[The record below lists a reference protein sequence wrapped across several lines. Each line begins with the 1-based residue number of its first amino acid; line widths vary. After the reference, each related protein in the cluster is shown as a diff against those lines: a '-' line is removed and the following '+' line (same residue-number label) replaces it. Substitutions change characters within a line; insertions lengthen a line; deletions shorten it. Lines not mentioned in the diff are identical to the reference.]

1 MSAKKQQHPPAETA
15 VGKAAPTGGL
25 RLRPW
30 LFALLVV
37 VLGIAAYWPATSGGY
52 VLDDYDLLEPGAPMR
67 ARSFRSLIGPER
79 PIVKMSYLANAQLG
93 GLSPGSFHVVNILLH
108 CLNALILWR
117 LLAALFAA
125 AKLPERIVANK
136 ELFVYGIPLLFLL
149 SPIQTES
156 VAYVSSRSELFA
168 GMFFLLGLWGFVVHR
183 EQRPWLTAALVL
195 VCLALSVLSKQDKLV
210 LPAIVLAMD
219 YLLLSGCDWRGLRKS
234 WPLYGILVAGVTAG
248 AVLVIRPILFVQSA
262 GFRLDWQTY
271 LFTQFRMY
279 FRYLGQLIWPF
290 HLNLDP
296 DIAPSRSL
304 FEHGSWIALVLL
316 VVIAAAILRWHR
328 KVPVVAFGAMLF
340 FIVLAPTTSFFPLLD
355 YGAERRLYLPSIG
368 FFIAALAALSFLRLS
383 QRSALRVGLAAILAV
398 YAVGTFQRSRVWADD
413 LRLWQDTVAKSP
425 NKSRP
430 WGWLGRVLDGRGQQ
444 DQAEQ
449 AWIRAEQVVRQGSME
464 HATLLGNLGLAAA
477 RKQNYQQAVDYYERA
492 LEIRAYRPTVRA
504 QLAVALL
511 RLGRTEEGWAEFEKA
526 FNNTTGSYEV
536 LMLYAQE
543 LYLAGYYAESARE
556 YRMALRL
563 LPESEEARQNLAAA
577 ESAARQA
584 GQAP

>member
-1 MSAKKQQHPPAETA
+1 MSAKRHQPPAETA
-15 VGKAAPTGGL
+15 AGKAAPAGGSRSKL
-25 RLRPW
+25 W
-30 LFALLVV
+30 LFALLVI
-37 VLGIAAYWPATSGGY
+37 VLGIAAYWPAMSGGY

-67 ARSFRSLIGPER
+67 APSFRALISPER
-79 PIVKMSYLANAQLG
+79 PIVTMSYLANARLG

-117 LLAALFAA
+117 LLAALFSA
-125 AKLPERIVANK
+125 AKLPERVTANR
-136 ELFVYGIPLLFLL
+136 ELFVYGVPLLFLL

-168 GMFFLLGLWGFVVHR
+168 GMFFLLGLWGFVVYR
-183 EQRPWLTAALVL
+183 ERRPWAAAALVL

-210 LPAIVLAMD
+210 LPAVVLAMD
-219 YLLLSGCDWRGLRKS
+219 YLLLCGCDWRGLRKS
-234 WPLYGILVAGVTAG
+234 WPLYGILAAGVTAG

-271 LFTQFRMY
+271 LYTQFRMY
-279 FRYLGQLIWPF
+279 FRYLGQLVWPF
-290 HLNLDP
+290 DLNLDP
-296 DIAPSRSL
+296 DIAPSHSL
-304 FEHGSWIALVLL
+304 SEHGSWIALVLL
-316 VVIAAAILRWHR
+316 ALIAAAILRWHR
-328 KVPVVAFGAMLF
+328 KIPVIAFGALLF

-355 YGAERRLYLPSIG
+355 YAAERRLYLPSIG
-368 FFIAALAALSFLRLS
+368 FFVAAIAALSYLRLS
-383 QRSALRVGLAAILAV
+383 QRSAVRAALAVILAV
-398 YAVGTFQRSRVWADD
+398 YGVGTFQRSRVWADD
-413 LRLWQDTVAKSP
+413 LRLWQDTVTKSP
-425 NKSRP
+425 GKARP
-430 WGWLGRVLDGRGQQ
+430 WAWLGRVLDGRGQQ

-449 AWIRAEQVVRQGSME
+449 AWTRAEQVVRQGSME

-477 RKQNYQQAVDYYERA
+477 RKQNYEQAVDYYQRA

-504 QLAVALL
+504 QLAVALM

-536 LMLYAQE
+536 LMLHAQE
-543 LYLAGYYAESARE
+543 LYLAGRYAESARD
-556 YRMALRL
+556 YRMALQL
-563 LPESEEARQNLAAA
+563 LPESEEAQRNLEAA